1 MSKPKFP
8 VGTPAP
14 PIYKCRYDFEW
25 FRKFTWRERL
35 AILLGSN
42 FRLQASFLTSSSM
55 GKVQPVF
62 VGGVTIHKTPEAQ
75 AGASEREKLESEKL
89 TPPLEVE
96 RLKMP

>member
-1 MSKPKFP
+1 MKKPFP
-8 VGTPAP
+8 AGTPAP

-35 AILLGSN
+35 AILIGSN

-55 GKVQPVF
+55 GKCNPVF

-75 AGASEREKLESEKL
+75 AEASEREKLESEKL
-89 TPPLEVE
+89 TPPLETEMVK
-96 RLKMP
+96 LQ